1 MERTHVRE
9 LADEYVRLGG
19 HRRVV
24 IDDNETSVRSWEEE
38 PPEAESFWQKEVETL
53 PLATQREVQ
62 LMLRTINRL

>member
-24 IDDNETSVRSWEEE
+24 IDDNETSVRSWEDE
-38 PPEAESFWQKEVETL
+38 PAEAESFWRKEVETL
-53 PLATQREVQ
+53 PPATQREVQ
-62 LMLRTINRL
+62 LMLRTINRI